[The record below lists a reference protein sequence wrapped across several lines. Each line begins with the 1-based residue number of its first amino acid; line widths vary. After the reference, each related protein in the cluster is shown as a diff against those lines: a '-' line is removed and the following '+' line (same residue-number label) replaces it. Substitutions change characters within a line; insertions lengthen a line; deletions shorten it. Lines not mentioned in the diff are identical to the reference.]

1 MKKILKWIGII
12 IVSLIVLA
20 VIAGIVM
27 NKKKP
32 VGQTGPEAEALAQK
46 MMTAINQ
53 PAWDSTKVCTWTF
66 RGANHYLW
74 DKERNYAEIKWKNN
88 RVLMRLDDV
97 DGIAYVDDKKVD
109 GDQKKKLID
118 KAWSNWCNDSFW
130 FNAPSKV
137 FDKGTERSI
146 VDLEDGSKGLM
157 ITYKTGGVTPGDSY
171 LWKLD
176 KNGLPKSWQMWVKII
191 PVGGIGN
198 SWEGWVTTETGAK
211 ISSLHKDGI
220 PLEVTNIKGV
230 MSFDRIGID
239 GDPFG
244 VLVP

>member
-12 IVSLIVLA
+12 LVTLVAIA

-27 NKKKP
+27 HKKKP
-32 VGQTGPEAEALAQK
+32 VGKTGPEADALAQK
-46 MMTAINQ
+46 VLTAINK

-66 RGANHYLW
+66 RGANHYMW
-74 DKERNYAEIKWKNN
+74 DKERNFAEIKWKKN

-97 DGIAYVDDKKVD
+97 DGEAYVAGKKVD
-109 GDQKKKLID
+109 GDQKKKLIN
-118 KAWSNWCNDSFW
+118 KAWSYWCNDSFW

-137 FDKGTERSI
+137 FDKGTQRSI
-146 VDLEDGSKGLM
+146 VELEDGSKGLM
-157 ITYKTGGVTPGDSY
+157 ITYQSGGVTPGDSY

-176 KNGLPKSWQMWVKII
+176 NNGLPLSWEMWVKII

-211 ISSLHKDGI
+211 IASSHKNGI
-220 PLEVTNIKGV
+220 PLELTNIKGV
-230 MSFDRIGID
+230 MSFDKLGID
-239 GDPFG
+239 GDPFAD
-244 VLVP
+244 LVQ